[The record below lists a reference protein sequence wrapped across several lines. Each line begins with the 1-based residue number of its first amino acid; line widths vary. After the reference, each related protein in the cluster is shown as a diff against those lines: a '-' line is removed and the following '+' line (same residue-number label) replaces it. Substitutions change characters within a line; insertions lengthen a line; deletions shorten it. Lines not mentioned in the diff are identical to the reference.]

1 MDNEQQEHT
10 VVQQKDWFQK
20 IITVFP
26 ALAHRNYQLYFSGQ
40 LVSLIGTW
48 LQLVAQGWLVL
59 QLTDSAFM
67 VGFIAALNTAPVLVF
82 SLFGGVLVDR
92 FSKKHILFATQGALF
107 ILAVILGLLTV
118 LNIVQVWHIVVL
130 TLLMGIVNAIDMP
143 ARQAFAVEIVG
154 KKDLTSAIALNSGAY
169 NGARTI
175 GPGIAGFLMSL
186 FSIGGAF
193 LLNALTFLP
202 LLIALYFIKPNAKAP
217 QTHARPFSAM
227 KEGVVYAYTHRSIR
241 YLLLFATI
249 ASFFG
254 WSYITILPV
263 VAQRVF
269 HLDAAGLGLLYSASG
284 LGSVVATLLM
294 SLYAHRISP
303 LRFIIGGSLLF
314 VVSILLFTL
323 TTNVVP
329 ALLLLFFSGLGI
341 ITIFATINSTI
352 QHTVSD
358 HIRGRIMSIYTFM
371 FVGMGSIGNLQI
383 GFVAELLTSLWAL
396 RISMVIIALAAIV
409 LYCYRRHLR

>member
-1 MDNEQQEHT
+1 MSTKQQENSKNQHAA
-10 VVQQKDWFQK
+10 WLRK

-26 ALAHRNYQLYFSGQ
+26 ALAHHNYQLYFSGQ
-40 LVSLIGTW
+40 LISLIGTW

-92 FSKKHILFATQGALF
+92 FSKRGILFATQGILLV
-107 ILAVILGLLTV
+107 LAVILGLLTV
-118 LNIVQVWHIVVL
+118 LNVVQVWHIAVL

-143 ARQAFAVEIVG
+143 ARQAFAAEIVG
-154 KKDLTSAIALNSGAY
+154 RKDLTSAIALNSGAY

-175 GPGIAGFLMSL
+175 GPGIAGFLIGF

-202 LLIALYFIKPNAKAP
+202 IMIALYFIKPQAKAP
-217 QTHARPFSAM
+217 QIHARPFSAM
-227 KEGVVYAYTHRSIR
+227 KEGILYAYTNHSIR
-241 YLLLFATI
+241 YLLIFATV

-263 VAQRVF
+263 IAQRVF
-269 HLDAAGLGLLYSASG
+269 YMDAAGLGLLYSASG
-284 LGSVVATLLM
+284 LGSVVATFVM

-303 LRFIIGGSLLF
+303 LRFILGGSLLF
-314 VVSILLFTL
+314 VVSITLFTL
-323 TTNVVP
+323 TTNVP
-329 ALLLLFFSGLGI
+329 LALFLLFFSGLGI
-341 ITIFATINSTI
+341 ITVFATINSTI

-383 GFVAELLTSLWAL
+383 GFVAEELSSLWAL
-396 RISMVIIALAAIV
+396 RISMAVIALATIV
-409 LYCYRRHLR
+409 LYCYRR